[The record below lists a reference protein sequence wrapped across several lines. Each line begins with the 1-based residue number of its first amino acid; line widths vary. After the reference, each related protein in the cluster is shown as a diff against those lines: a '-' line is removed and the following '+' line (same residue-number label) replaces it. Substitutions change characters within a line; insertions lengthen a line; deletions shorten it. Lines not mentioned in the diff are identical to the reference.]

1 MSTVKNN
8 TSLAR
13 FAQIAALGEEIF
25 HVDDLAN
32 LWGIENAN
40 TLHTTLKRYVNR
52 RLLFRVYRGF
62 YAIKPIEK
70 LDPYL
75 LGIKALHNYAYVSTE
90 TVLVNAGVMQQALS
104 QITLI
109 SSKSMHF
116 SIGNNNYYSR
126 QLTDRYLYQEI
137 GIEQKGKIKIASIER
152 AVADL
157 LYFNPKAYFDAKKL
171 INWSKVKMIQKT
183 IGYSI

>member
-1 MSTVKNN
+1 MSTVKSN

-13 FAQIAALGEEIF
+13 FAQIAVLGEEIF

-52 RLLFRVYRGF
+52 GLLFRVYRGF

-104 QITLI
+104 KLPLVC
-109 SSKSMHF
+109 SK
-116 SIGNNNYYSR
+116 
-126 QLTDRYLYQEI
+126 
-137 GIEQKGKIKIASIER
+137 
-152 AVADL
+152 
-157 LYFNPKAYFDAKKL
+157 
-171 INWSKVKMIQKT
+171 
-183 IGYSI
+183 